1 MWSYMKPQQE
11 YNHTLEK
18 LTIRVEGEDP
28 QPIDAV
34 IKLPSPLC
42 SVVGK
47 KSKSFKISEARLL
60 MAQNY
65 L

>member
-1 MWSYMKPQQE
+1 MSYIYAVTQQCGLWSYMKPQQE

-34 IKLPSPLC
+34 IKLPVHFVALWGRK
-42 SVVGK
+42 VNLL
-47 KSKSFKISEARLL
+47 KS
-60 MAQNY
+60 
-65 L
+65 

>member
-18 LTIRVEGEDP
+18 LTIRVEREDP

-34 IKLPSPLC
+34 IKLTSPLC
-42 SVVGK
+42 CVVWK
-47 KSKSFKISEARLL
+47 K
-60 MAQNY
+60 
-65 L
+65 

>member
-34 IKLPSPLC
+34 IKLPVHFVALWGRK
-42 SVVGK
+42 VNLL
-47 KSKSFKISEARLL
+47 KS
-60 MAQNY
+60 
-65 L
+65 